1 MLSAQDLKAM
11 IREIPDWPKPG
22 ISFKDITTLLRDGS
36 AWHSAISQLAE
47 LCRPFRPEVVVAPE
61 ARGFI
66 IGSALAYALGA
77 GCVPV
82 RKRGKLP
89 WETVRGEYLLEYGAD
104 VLEIHRDA
112 VRPGARVLV
121 VDDVLATGGTLAAT
135 IDLVEQI
142 GGTVVGAALLIE
154 LTYLAGREKLSRY
167 PVVSLIQY

>member
-22 ISFKDITTLLRDGS
+22 ISFKDITTVLRDGA

-47 LCRPFRPEVVVAPE
+47 LCRPFRPEVIVAPE

-154 LTYLAGREKLSRY
+154 LTYLPGREKLSKY